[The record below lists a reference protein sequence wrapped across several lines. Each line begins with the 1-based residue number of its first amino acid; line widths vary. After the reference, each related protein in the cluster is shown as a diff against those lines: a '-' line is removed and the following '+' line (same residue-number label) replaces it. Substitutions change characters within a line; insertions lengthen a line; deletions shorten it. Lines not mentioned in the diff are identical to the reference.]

1 MIEINNLT
9 SNKIDYSFLKN
20 TAGKVLKA
28 ERIKK
33 SEFSI
38 AVVDRKTMKGINK
51 KYRRKNK
58 ETDVLSFDYGI
69 DLAEIIICPTVIK
82 KNAKKLNLGYNK
94 EITRALIHGVLHVAG
109 YDHEKSVSEEKIMEE
124 KTEKYL
130 KLFK

>member
-9 SNKIDYSFLKN
+9 SGKIDYSFLGDI
-20 TAGKVLKA
+20 AGKVLKA

-38 AVVDRKTMKGINK
+38 AVVDAKTIKGINK
-51 KYRRKNK
+51 EYRKKDK

-69 DLAEIIICPTVIK
+69 DSAEIIICPVVIK
-82 KNAKKLNLGYNK
+82 KNAKKLNLGYNE
-94 EITRALIHGVLHVAG
+94 EIARVLIHGVLHIAG
-109 YDHEKSVSEEKIMEE
+109 YDHENSKKEEKIMEE

-130 KLFK
+130 KLK

>member
-1 MIEINNLT
+1 
-9 SNKIDYSFLKN
+9 SFLKD

-38 AVVDRKTMKGINK
+38 AVVDRKTIKGINK
-51 KYRRKNK
+51 KYRRKDK

-69 DLAEIIICPTVIK
+69 DLAEIIICPAVIK

-94 EITRALIHGVLHVAG
+94 EITRALIHGVLHIAG
-109 YDHEKSVSEEKIMEE
+109 YDHEKSVSEGKIMRQ